1 MRPPY
6 WDRLEVSAA
15 ESSGGIWSGDSRSG
29 FKGRPRGLLE
39 AYQWQIQQL
48 QFSPKDSRWRRKCKE
63 KRNTTNFKIMSWYI
77 FTYIASGQIRV
88 FPIWTSR
95 EVLGSRSG
103 ERQCQTDG
111 VGHQN
116 WAGIWKVTGCP
127 NSRIAEADGV
137 IGVLRAGH
145 GEINHNVSAQRHQW
159 ESVKIKFGTEKVN
172 WQICKEFLFLKF
184 L

>member
-1 MRPPY
+1 MH
-6 WDRLEVSAA
+6 
-15 ESSGGIWSGDSRSG
+15 
-29 FKGRPRGLLE
+29 F
-39 AYQWQIQQL
+39 
-48 QFSPKDSRWRRKCKE
+48 
-63 KRNTTNFKIMSWYI
+63 

-95 EVLGSRSG
+95 EVLGGRTG

-111 VGHQN
+111 VGQQN

-127 NSRIAEADGV
+127 NSRIGEADGV

-145 GEINHNVSAQRHQW
+145 GENNHNVSAQRHQW

-172 WQICKEFLFLKF
+172 
-184 L
+184 